1 MKGNVIL
8 KPIISEKSLADA
20 KVGKYTFVVARHA
33 SKREIKKAVSELF
46 KVDVEKVYTSVIKT
60 VSSRVTR
67 FGRKVR
73 ESSYKKA
80 RVKVKK
86 DQKIDIFE
94 EALE

>member
-1 MKGNVIL
+1 MNNIIL
-8 KPIISEKSLADA
+8 RPIISEKSLADA

-46 KVDVEKVYTSVIKT
+46 KVDVEKVYTSVVKT
-60 VSSRVTR
+60 VSSKLTR
-67 FGRKVR
+67 FGRKIR

-94 EALE
+94 EALG